1 MKKNLFY
8 SLMTLCAVLFASCGQ
23 EEIVSDNGNGVKA
36 PVTISVQAPV
46 NNPLSRAGVTV
57 PDGYTMQC
65 IMQLLDADGN
75 TVGAQDIKPVADG
88 KVSFTI
94 SVDEQKDAAKA
105 LFWAEYV
112 PTAGAAN
119 KVYNTSDL
127 RTVGYNTTSFD
138 MTDAALM
145 AACDAF
151 CGKLE
156 TIGNAS
162 VTLKRPFA
170 NISVQPKN
178 PMQAVGA
185 TNLEVKYDALSG
197 YDILEGKCTAT
208 APVTY
213 TNASFNP
220 ADGAWFSNFF
230 FAPADVTKFGGEV
243 SMALT
248 GGYERTI
255 TIRADALP
263 LDVNMQIMAKFE
275 IGDGNFEVD
284 VEVDPDYEALEMK
297 VGSYINA
304 EGKVVRDAADAVG
317 IVFAM
322 EAIGSD
328 VPANYPVEL
337 QGKEIAGYA
346 VAIENVAAA
355 RQYLNTEILTTLS
368 QTGAGVTNGTQA
380 TETLLTGIGEVQF
393 KTTYE
398 TWVNGHALNSE
409 ILSAWYIPTLEQ
421 LNAFMGM
428 LFKMGTTEATGDQAF
443 RGMPEFAFENGIMFD
458 RNPIESVYYAS
469 CTINGSKDIS
479 GVIINVDKAAEQVQ
493 DAKAASLKVT
503 GSSQRALC
511 RPMITIFK

>member
-8 SLMTLCAVLFASCGQ
+8 SLMTLCAVLFTSCGQ
-23 EEIVSDNGNGVKA
+23 EEIVSDNGNEIKA
-36 PVTISVQAPV
+36 PVTIAVQAPV
-46 NNPLSRAGVTV
+46 NNPLSRAGVTI

-65 IMQLLDADGN
+65 IMQLLDAEGN
-75 TVGAQDIKPVADG
+75 TVGAQDIKQVNDG

-94 SVDEQKDAAKA
+94 SVDEQKDVAKA

-112 PTAGAAN
+112 PTAGN
-119 KVYNTSDL
+119 KVYDTADL
-127 RTVGYNTTSFD
+127 RAVGYNTASFD

-178 PMQAVGA
+178 PAVAASA
-185 TNLEVKYDALSG
+185 TKLEVKYDALSG
-197 YDILEGKCTAT
+197 YDILEGKCSAT

-213 TNASFNP
+213 TNAGFN
-220 ADGAWFSNFF
+220 AASGAWISNFF
-230 FAPADVTKFGGEV
+230 FAPTDVTKFAGEV
-243 SMALT
+243 TMTLS
-248 GGYERTI
+248 GGYDKVI
-255 TIRADALP
+255 TIPTNTLP

-275 IGDGNFEVD
+275 IGDGKFDIEVG
-284 VEVDPDYEALEMK
+284 VDPDYEALEMK

-328 VPANYPVEL
+328 VPANYPAAL
-337 QGKEIAGYA
+337 QEKTIAGYA
-346 VAIENVAAA
+346 VAIENAATG
-355 RQYLNTEILTTLS
+355 RQALNIDKLETLVETEK
-368 QTGAGVTNGTQA
+368 AVTNGTQTTDA
-380 TETLLTGIGEVQF
+380 LFTGIGDVTF

-398 TWVNGHALNSE
+398 KWVGEHTLNSE
-409 ILSAWYIPTLEQ
+409 NLSAWYIPTLVQ
-421 LNAFMGM
+421 LSAFMNT
-428 LFKMGTTEATGDQAF
+428 LFTIKDIPATGSDDF
-443 RGMPEFAFENGIMFD
+443 RSMSEFGFVNGKMFD
-458 RNPIESVYYAS
+458 RDVIATVNYAS
-469 CTINGSKDIS
+469 STINNQGNIS
-479 GVIINVDKAAEQVQ
+479 GVRINVVDGA
-493 DAKAASLKVT
+493 VT
-503 GSSQRALC
+503 NAQEAGIDVKGKTNQQALC

>member
-8 SLMTLCAVLFASCGQ
+8 SLMTLCAVLFTSCGQ
-23 EEIVSDNGNGVKA
+23 EEIVSDNGNEIKA

-46 NNPLSRAGVTV
+46 NNPLSRAGVTI

-65 IMQLLDADGN
+65 IMQLLDAEGN
-75 TVGAQDIKPVADG
+75 TVGAQDIKQVNDG

-112 PTAGAAN
+112 PTAGAAG
-119 KVYNTSDL
+119 KVYDTADL
-127 RTVGYNTTSFD
+127 RAVGYNTASFD
-138 MTDAALM
+138 MTNAALM

-178 PMQAVGA
+178 PAVAASA
-185 TNLEVKYDALSG
+185 TKLEVKYDALSG
-197 YDILEGKCTAT
+197 YDILEGKCSAT

-213 TNASFNP
+213 TNAGFN
-220 ADGAWFSNFF
+220 AASGAWISNFF
-230 FAPADVTKFGGEV
+230 FAPTDVTKFAGEV
-243 SMALT
+243 TMTLS
-248 GGYERTI
+248 GGYDKVI
-255 TIRADALP
+255 TIPTNTLP

-275 IGDGNFEVD
+275 IGDGKFDIEVG
-284 VEVDPDYEALEMK
+284 VDPDYEALEMK

-328 VPANYPVEL
+328 VPANYPAAL
-337 QGKEIAGYA
+337 QGKTIAGYA
-346 VAIENVAAA
+346 VAIENAATG
-355 RQYLNTEILTTLS
+355 RQALNNDKLETLVETEK
-368 QTGAGVTNGTQA
+368 AVTNGTQTTDA
-380 TETLLTGIGEVQF
+380 LFTGIGDVTF

-398 TWVNGHALNSE
+398 KWVGEHTLNSE
-409 ILSAWYIPTLEQ
+409 NLSAWYIPTLVQ
-421 LNAFMGM
+421 LSAFMNT
-428 LFKMGTTEATGDQAF
+428 LFTMKDIPATGSDDF
-443 RGMPEFAFENGIMFD
+443 RSMSEFGFVNGKMFD
-458 RNPIESVYYAS
+458 RDVIATVNYAS
-469 CTINGSKDIS
+469 STINNQGNIS
-479 GVIINVDKAAEQVQ
+479 GVRINVVDGA
-493 DAKAASLKVT
+493 VT
-503 GSSQRALC
+503 NAQEAGIDVKGKTNQQALC

>member
-8 SLMTLCAVLFASCGQ
+8 SLMTLCAVLFTSCGQ
-23 EEIVSDNGNGVKA
+23 EEIVSDNGNEIKA

-46 NNPLSRAGVTV
+46 NNPLSRAGVTI

-65 IMQLLDADGN
+65 IMQLLDAEGN
-75 TVGAQDIKPVADG
+75 TVGAQDTKQVNDG

-94 SVDEQKDAAKA
+94 SVDEQKNVAKA

-112 PTAGAAN
+112 PTAGAAG
-119 KVYNTSDL
+119 KVYDTADL
-127 RTVGYNTTSFD
+127 RAVGYNTASFD
-138 MTDAALM
+138 MTNAALM

-178 PMQAVGA
+178 PAVAAEA
-185 TNLEVKYDALSG
+185 TKLEVKYNALSG
-197 YDILEGKCTAT
+197 YDILEGKCSSI

-213 TNASFNP
+213 TNAGFN
-220 ADGAWFSNFF
+220 AASGAWISNFF
-230 FAPADVTKFGGEV
+230 FAPADVTKFAEEITMTL
-243 SMALT
+243 S
-248 GGYERTI
+248 GGYDKVIKIPTN
-255 TIRADALP
+255 TLP
-263 LDVNMQIMAKFE
+263 LDVNMQILAKFE
-275 IGDGNFEVD
+275 IGDGNFDVD

-328 VPANYPVEL
+328 VPANYPAAL
-337 QGKEIAGYA
+337 SGKTIAGYA
-346 VAIENVAAA
+346 VAIENVAAG
-355 RQYLNTEILTTLS
+355 RQALNIDKLETLVETEK
-368 QTGAGVTNGTQA
+368 AVTNGIQT
-380 TETLLTGIGEVQF
+380 TEALLTGIGDVAF
-393 KTTYE
+393 KTTYNK
-398 TWVNGHALNSE
+398 WVGEHASNSE
-409 ILSAWYIPTLEQ
+409 NLSAWYIPTLTQ
-421 LNAFMGM
+421 LSAFMNT
-428 LFKMGTTEATGDQAF
+428 LFTMKDISATGSEDF
-443 RGMPEFAFENGIMFD
+443 RNIPEFEFVNGKMFD
-458 RNPIESVYYAS
+458 REPIATVYYAS
-469 CTINGSKDIS
+469 STVNSGKNIS
-479 GVIINVDKAAEQVQ
+479 GVRINVASGAVTNAQEAGISVTTAAQ
-493 DAKAASLKVT
+493 S
-503 GSSQRALC
+503 ALC

>member
-8 SLMTLCAVLFASCGQ
+8 SLMTLCAVLFTSCGQ
-23 EEIVSDNGNGVKA
+23 EEIVSDNGNEIKA
-36 PVTISVQAPV
+36 PVTIAVQAPV
-46 NNPLSRAGVTV
+46 NNPLSRAGVTI

-65 IMQLLDADGN
+65 IMQLLDAEGN
-75 TVGAQDIKPVADG
+75 TVGAQDTKQVNDG

-94 SVDEQKDAAKA
+94 SVDEQKNVAKA

-112 PTAGAAN
+112 PTAGAAG
-119 KVYNTSDL
+119 KVYDTADL
-127 RTVGYNTTSFD
+127 RAVGYNTASFD

-178 PMQAVGA
+178 PAVAASA
-185 TNLEVKYDALSG
+185 TKLEVKYDALSG
-197 YDILEGKCTAT
+197 YDILEGKCSAT

-213 TNASFNP
+213 TNAGFN
-220 ADGAWFSNFF
+220 AASGAWISNFF
-230 FAPADVTKFGGEV
+230 FAPTDVTKFAGEV
-243 SMALT
+243 TMTLS
-248 GGYERTI
+248 GGYDKVI
-255 TIRADALP
+255 TIPTNTLP

-275 IGDGNFEVD
+275 IGDGKFDIEVG
-284 VEVDPDYEALEMK
+284 VDPDYEALEMK

-328 VPANYPVEL
+328 VPANYPAAL
-337 QGKEIAGYA
+337 QEKTIAGYA
-346 VAIENVAAA
+346 VAIENVAAG
-355 RQYLNTEILTTLS
+355 RQVLNNAAINSLIATDAT
-368 QTGAGVTNGTQA
+368 VTNGTQG
-380 TETLLTGIGEVQF
+380 TEALLTGIGEVTF
-393 KTTYE
+393 MTTYNK
-398 TWVNGHALNSE
+398 WVNDHPLNSE
-409 ILSAWYIPTLEQ
+409 KMSAWYIPTVGQ
-421 LNAFMGM
+421 LSAFMGM
-428 LFKMGTTEATGDQAF
+428 LFKMGDVEATGGQAF
-443 RGMPEFAFENGIMFD
+443 KGMSEFAFENGVMFD

-479 GVIINVDKAAEQVQ
+479 GIIINVNKATSEVL
-493 DAKAASLKVT
+493 DAKASSLKVT
-503 GSSQRALC
+503 SSSQKALC

>member
-23 EEIVSDNGNGVKA
+23 EEIVSDNGNGAKA

-46 NNPLSRAGVTV
+46 NNPFSRAGVTV

-75 TVGAQDIKPVADG
+75 TVGAQDVKPVADG

-127 RTVGYNTTSFD
+127 RTVGYNTTLFD

-178 PMQAVGA
+178 PVQAAGA
-185 TNLEVKYDALSG
+185 TNLEVKYSALSG

-208 APVTY
+208 TPVTY

-230 FAPADVTKFGGEV
+230 FAPEDVTKFGGEV

-255 TIRADALP
+255 TIRANALP

-328 VPANYPVEL
+328 VPANYPAEL

-346 VAIENVAAA
+346 VAIENVAAG
-355 RQYLNTEILTTLS
+355 RQSLNPDSELTNLVETAQS
-368 QTGAGVTNGTQA
+368 VTNGTQA
-380 TETLLTGIGEVQF
+380 TDVLLSSIGDVPF
-393 KTTYE
+393 KTVYE
-398 TWVNGHALNSE
+398 TWVGEHALSGEN
-409 ILSAWYIPTLEQ
+409 LSAWYIPALSQLSVFMNTL
-421 LNAFMGM
+421 FTIGD
-428 LFKMGTTEATGDQAF
+428 TPATGSEDF
-443 RGMPEFAFENGIMFD
+443 RSLPEFEFVNGKMFD
-458 RNPIESVYYAS
+458 RETITTVNYAS
-469 CTINGSKDIS
+469 CTINNQGNVS
-479 GVIINVDKAAEQVQ
+479 GVRINVSNGSVSNAQAAGISVKT
-493 DAKAASLKVT
+493 AKN
-503 GSSQRALC
+503 QQALC

>member
-8 SLMTLCAVLFASCGQ
+8 SLMTLCAVLFTSCGQ
-23 EEIVSDNGNGVKA
+23 EEIVSDNGNEIKA
-36 PVTISVQAPV
+36 PVTIAVQAPV
-46 NNPLSRAGVTV
+46 NNPLSRAGVTI

-65 IMQLLDADGN
+65 IMQLLDAEGN
-75 TVGAQDIKPVADG
+75 TVGAQDTKQVNDG

-112 PTAGAAN
+112 PTTGN
-119 KVYNTSDL
+119 KVYDTADL
-127 RTVGYNTTSFD
+127 RAVGYNTASFD

-178 PMQAVGA
+178 PAVAASA
-185 TNLEVKYDALSG
+185 TKLEVKYDALSG
-197 YDILEGKCTAT
+197 YDILEGKCSAT

-213 TNASFNP
+213 TNAGFN
-220 ADGAWFSNFF
+220 AASGAWISNFF
-230 FAPADVTKFGGEV
+230 FAPTDVTKFAGEV
-243 SMALT
+243 TMTLS
-248 GGYERTI
+248 GGYDKVI
-255 TIRADALP
+255 TIPTNTLP

-275 IGDGNFEVD
+275 IGDGKFDIEVG
-284 VEVDPDYEALEMK
+284 VDPDYEALEMK

-328 VPANYPVEL
+328 VPANYPAAL
-337 QGKEIAGYA
+337 QEKTIAGYA
-346 VAIENVAAA
+346 VAIENAATG
-355 RQYLNTEILTTLS
+355 RQALNIDKLETLVETEK
-368 QTGAGVTNGTQA
+368 AVTNGTQTTDA
-380 TETLLTGIGEVQF
+380 LFTGIGDVTF

-398 TWVNGHALNSE
+398 KWVGEHTLNSE
-409 ILSAWYIPTLEQ
+409 NLSAWYIPTLVQ
-421 LNAFMGM
+421 LSAFMNT
-428 LFKMGTTEATGDQAF
+428 LFTMKDIPATGSDDF
-443 RGMPEFAFENGIMFD
+443 RSMSEFGFVNGKMFD
-458 RNPIESVYYAS
+458 RDVIATVNYAS
-469 CTINGSKDIS
+469 STINNQGNIS
-479 GVIINVDKAAEQVQ
+479 GVRINVVDGA
-493 DAKAASLKVT
+493 VT
-503 GSSQRALC
+503 NAQEAGIDVKGKTNQQALC

>member
-112 PTAGAAN
+112 PTADVAN

-127 RTVGYNTTSFD
+127 RAVGYNKASFD

-178 PMQAVGA
+178 PAQAAGA
-185 TNLEVKYDALSG
+185 TNLEVKYNALSG

-213 TNASFNP
+213 TNVSFNP

-328 VPANYPVEL
+328 VPANYPAEL

-346 VAIENVAAA
+346 VAIENVATG
-355 RQYLNTEILTTLS
+355 RQSLNPDGILTTLVE
-368 QTGAGVTNGTQA
+368 TNKAVTNGTQTTDA
-380 TETLLTGIGEVQF
+380 LLAGIGDVAF
-393 KTTYE
+393 STTYE
-398 TWVNGHALNSE
+398 KWVGEHILNSE
-409 ILSAWYIPTLEQ
+409 NMSAWYIPTLSQ
-421 LNAFMGM
+421 LSTFMKM
-428 LFKMGTTEATGDQAF
+428 LFDIKGGDPANGSEDF
-443 RGMPEFAFENGIMFD
+443 RQISEFEFVNGKMFD
-458 RNPIESVYYAS
+458 RPTIATVYYAS
-469 CTINGSKDIS
+469 STINNVGNIS
-479 GVIINVDKAAEQVQ
+479 GVRLNVESNVITMQEAGIPVISGAQ
-493 DAKAASLKVT
+493 S
-503 GSSQRALC
+503 ALC

>member
-8 SLMTLCAVLFASCGQ
+8 SLMTLCAVLFTSCGQ
-23 EEIVSDNGNGVKA
+23 EEIVSDNGNEIKT

-46 NNPLSRAGVTV
+46 NNPLSRAGVTI

-65 IMQLLDADGN
+65 IMQLLDAEGN
-75 TVGAQDIKPVADG
+75 TVGTQDTKQVNDG

-94 SVDEQKDAAKA
+94 SVDEQKNVAKA

-112 PTAGAAN
+112 PTAGAAG
-119 KVYNTSDL
+119 KVYDTADL
-127 RTVGYNTTSFD
+127 RAVGYNTASFD
-138 MTDAALM
+138 MTNAALM

-178 PMQAVGA
+178 PAVAAEA
-185 TNLEVKYDALSG
+185 TKLEVKYNALSG
-197 YDILEGKCTAT
+197 YDILEGKCSST

-213 TNASFNP
+213 TNAGFN
-220 ADGAWFSNFF
+220 AASGAWISNFF
-230 FAPADVTKFGGEV
+230 FAPADVTKFAEEITMTL
-243 SMALT
+243 S
-248 GGYERTI
+248 GGYDKVIKIPTN
-255 TIRADALP
+255 TLP
-263 LDVNMQIMAKFE
+263 LDVNMQILAKFE
-275 IGDGNFEVD
+275 IGDGNFDVD

-328 VPANYPVEL
+328 VPANYPSAL
-337 QGKEIAGYA
+337 QGKTIAGYA
-346 VAIENVAAA
+346 VAIENVAAS
-355 RQYLNTEILTTLS
+355 RQSLNTESLTTLVE
-368 QTGAGVTNGTQA
+368 TEKTVTNGTQA
-380 TETLLTGIGEVQF
+380 TEALLTGLGDVAF
-393 KTTYE
+393 STTYNK
-398 TWVNGHALNSE
+398 WVGEHTSSSE
-409 ILSAWYIPTLEQ
+409 NLSAWYIPTLTQ
-421 LNAFMGM
+421 LSMFMNT
-428 LFKMGTTEATGDQAF
+428 LFTMKDISVTGSEDF
-443 RGMPEFAFENGIMFD
+443 RNIPEFEFVNGKIFD
-458 RNPIESVYYAS
+458 REPIATVYYAS
-469 CTINGSKDIS
+469 STVNSGKNIS
-479 GVIINVDKAAEQVQ
+479 GVRINVASGVVTNAQEAGISVTTGVQ
-493 DAKAASLKVT
+493 S
-503 GSSQRALC
+503 ALC

>member
-23 EEIVSDNGNGVKA
+23 EEIVSDNGNGAKA

-112 PTAGAAN
+112 PTADVAN

-127 RTVGYNTTSFD
+127 RAVGYNKASFD

-178 PMQAVGA
+178 PMQATGA
-185 TNLEVKYDALSG
+185 TNLEVKYSALSG

-248 GGYERTI
+248 GGYQRTI

-328 VPANYPVEL
+328 VPANYPAEL

-346 VAIENVAAA
+346 VAIENVATG
-355 RQYLNTEILTTLS
+355 RQSLNTELLTTLIE
-368 QTGAGVTNGTQA
+368 TEKALTNGTQTTDA
-380 TETLLTGIGEVQF
+380 LFTGIGDVTF

-398 TWVNGHALNSE
+398 KWVGEHTLNSE
-409 ILSAWYIPTLEQ
+409 NLTAWYIPTLVQ
-421 LNAFMGM
+421 LSAFMNT
-428 LFKMGTTEATGDQAF
+428 LFTMKDIPATGSDDF
-443 RGMPEFAFENGIMFD
+443 RSMSEFGFVNGKMFD
-458 RNPIESVYYAS
+458 RDVIATVNYAS
-469 CTINGSKDIS
+469 STINNQGNIS
-479 GVIINVDKAAEQVQ
+479 GVRINVVDGAVTNAQEAGIDVKG
-493 DAKAASLKVT
+493 KVN
-503 GSSQRALC
+503 QQALC
-511 RPMITIFK
+511 RPIITIFK

>member
-8 SLMTLCAVLFASCGQ
+8 SLMTLCAVLFTSCGQ
-23 EEIVSDNGNGVKA
+23 EEIVSDNGNEIKA
-36 PVTISVQAPV
+36 PVTIAVQAPV
-46 NNPLSRAGVTV
+46 NNPLSRAGVTI

-65 IMQLLDADGN
+65 IMQLLDAEGN
-75 TVGAQDIKPVADG
+75 TVGAQDTKQVNDG

-94 SVDEQKDAAKA
+94 SVDEQKNVAKA

-112 PTAGAAN
+112 PTAGAAG
-119 KVYNTSDL
+119 KVYDTADL
-127 RTVGYNTTSFD
+127 RAVGYNTASFD
-138 MTDAALM
+138 MTNAALM

-178 PMQAVGA
+178 PAVAASA
-185 TNLEVKYDALSG
+185 TKLEVKYDALSG
-197 YDILEGKCTAT
+197 YDILEGKCSAT

-213 TNASFNP
+213 TNAGFN
-220 ADGAWFSNFF
+220 AASGAWISNFF
-230 FAPADVTKFGGEV
+230 FAPTDVTKFAGEV
-243 SMALT
+243 TMTLS
-248 GGYERTI
+248 GGYDKVI
-255 TIRADALP
+255 TIPTNTLP

-275 IGDGNFEVD
+275 IGDGKFDIEVG
-284 VEVDPDYEALEMK
+284 VDPDYEALEMK

-328 VPANYPVEL
+328 VPANYPAAL
-337 QGKEIAGYA
+337 QEKTIAGYA
-346 VAIENVAAA
+346 VAIENAATG
-355 RQYLNTEILTTLS
+355 RQALNIDKLETLVETEK
-368 QTGAGVTNGTQA
+368 AVTNGTQTTDA
-380 TETLLTGIGEVQF
+380 LFTGIGDVTF

-398 TWVNGHALNSE
+398 KWVGEHTLNSE
-409 ILSAWYIPTLEQ
+409 NLSAWYIPTLVQ
-421 LNAFMGM
+421 LSAFMNT
-428 LFKMGTTEATGDQAF
+428 LFTMKDIPATGSDDF
-443 RGMPEFAFENGIMFD
+443 RSMSEFGFVNGKMFD
-458 RNPIESVYYAS
+458 RDVIATVNYAS
-469 CTINGSKDIS
+469 STINNQGNIS
-479 GVIINVDKAAEQVQ
+479 GVRINVVDGA
-493 DAKAASLKVT
+493 VT
-503 GSSQRALC
+503 NAQEAGIDVKGKTNQQALC

>member
-1 MKKNLFY
+1 MKKSLFY

-23 EEIVSDNGNGVKA
+23 EEIVSDNGNEAKA

-65 IMQLLDADGN
+65 IMQLLDAGGN
-75 TVGAQDIKPVADG
+75 TVGAQDSKPVTDG

-119 KVYNTSDL
+119 KVYDTSDL

-178 PMQAVGA
+178 PAQAAGA

-213 TNASFNP
+213 TNAGFNP
-220 ADGAWFSNFF
+220 ADGVWFSNFF
-230 FAPADVTKFGGEV
+230 FAPTDVTKFGGEV
-243 SMALT
+243 RMALT

-263 LDVNMQIMAKFE
+263 LDVNMQILAKFE

-284 VEVDPDYEALEMK
+284 VEVDPDYKALEMK

-322 EAIGSD
+322 EAIGGD
-328 VPANYPVEL
+328 VPANYPAEL

-346 VAIENVAAA
+346 VAVENVAAG
-355 RQYLNTEILTTLS
+355 RQVLNIDKLTTLS
-368 QTGAGVTNGTQA
+368 ETNKAVTNGTRTTDA
-380 TETLLTGIGEVQF
+380 LLAGIGDVAF
-393 KTTYE
+393 STTYE
-398 TWVNGHALNSE
+398 KWVGEHALNSE
-409 ILSAWYIPTLEQ
+409 NMSAWYIPTLSQ
-421 LNAFMGM
+421 LSTFMKM
-428 LFKMGTTEATGDQAF
+428 LFDIKGGDTANGSEDFKQISEF
-443 RGMPEFAFENGIMFD
+443 EFANGKMFD
-458 RNPIESVYYAS
+458 RPAIATVYYAS
-469 CTINGSKDIS
+469 STINGGGNVS
-479 GVIINVDKAAEQVQ
+479 GVRLNVESEVITMQEAGI
-493 DAKAASLKVT
+493 SVT
-503 GSSQRALC
+503 LSTQSALC

>member
-1 MKKNLFY
+1 
-8 SLMTLCAVLFASCGQ
+8 
-23 EEIVSDNGNGVKA
+23 
-36 PVTISVQAPV
+36 
-46 NNPLSRAGVTV
+46 
-57 PDGYTMQC
+57 
-65 IMQLLDADGN
+65 MQLLDTDGN

-112 PTAGAAN
+112 PTADVAN

-127 RTVGYNTTSFD
+127 RAVGYNKASFD

-178 PMQAVGA
+178 PAQAVGA

-346 VAIENVAAA
+346 VAIENVATG
-355 RQYLNTEILTTLS
+355 RQSLNPDGTLTTLVETAAS
-368 QTGAGVTNGTQA
+368 MTNGTQT
-380 TETLLTGIGEVQF
+380 TETLLTSIGEVAF
-393 KTTYE
+393 KTAYDK
-398 TWVNGHALNSE
+398 WVTEHTLGSE
-409 ILSAWYIPTLEQ
+409 NLSTWYIPTLVQ
-421 LNAFMGM
+421 LSAFMNT
-428 LFKMGTTEATGDQAF
+428 LFKMGETPATGSDEF
-443 RGMPEFAFENGIMFD
+443 RNLPEFEFVNGKMFD
-458 RNPIESVYYAS
+458 RNPINTVNYAS
-469 CTINGSKDIS
+469 STINDKKNIS
-479 GVIINVDKAAEQVQ
+479 GVRINVANSA
-493 DAKAASLKVT
+493 VT
-503 GSSQRALC
+503 DWE
-511 RPMITIFK
+511 MY

>member
-1 MKKNLFY
+1 
-8 SLMTLCAVLFASCGQ
+8 
-23 EEIVSDNGNGVKA
+23 
-36 PVTISVQAPV
+36 
-46 NNPLSRAGVTV
+46 
-57 PDGYTMQC
+57 
-65 IMQLLDADGN
+65 
-75 TVGAQDIKPVADG
+75 
-88 KVSFTI
+88 
-94 SVDEQKDAAKA
+94 
-105 LFWAEYV
+105 
-112 PTAGAAN
+112 
-119 KVYNTSDL
+119 
-127 RTVGYNTTSFD
+127 

-178 PMQAVGA
+178 PAQAVGA

-346 VAIENVAAA
+346 VAIENVATG
-355 RQYLNTEILTTLS
+355 RQSLNPDGTLTTLVETAAS
-368 QTGAGVTNGTQA
+368 MTNGTQT
-380 TETLLTGIGEVQF
+380 TETLLTSIGEVAF
-393 KTTYE
+393 KTAYDK
-398 TWVNGHALNSE
+398 WVTEHTLGSE
-409 ILSAWYIPTLEQ
+409 NLSTWYIPTLVQ
-421 LNAFMGM
+421 LSAFMNT
-428 LFKMGTTEATGDQAF
+428 LFKMGETPATGSDEF
-443 RGMPEFAFENGIMFD
+443 RNLPEFEFVNGKMFD
-458 RNPIESVYYAS
+458 RNPINTVNYAS
-469 CTINGSKDIS
+469 STINDKKNIS
-479 GVIINVDKAAEQVQ
+479 GVRINVANSAVTDAQAAGINVSTSPNQQ
-493 DAKAASLKVT
+493 
-503 GSSQRALC
+503 ALC

>member
-8 SLMTLCAVLFASCGQ
+8 SLMTLCAVLFTSCGQ
-23 EEIVSDNGNGVKA
+23 EEIVSDNGNEIKA
-36 PVTISVQAPV
+36 PVTIAVQAPV
-46 NNPLSRAGVTV
+46 NNPLSRAGVTI

-65 IMQLLDADGN
+65 IMQLLDAEGN
-75 TVGAQDIKPVADG
+75 TVGAQDIKQVNDG

-94 SVDEQKDAAKA
+94 SVDEQKDVAKA

-112 PTAGAAN
+112 PTTGN
-119 KVYNTSDL
+119 KVYDTADL
-127 RTVGYNTTSFD
+127 RAVGYNTASFD

-178 PMQAVGA
+178 PAVAASA
-185 TNLEVKYDALSG
+185 TKLEVKYDALSG
-197 YDILEGKCTAT
+197 YDILEGKCSAT

-213 TNASFNP
+213 TNAGFN
-220 ADGAWFSNFF
+220 AASGAWISNFF
-230 FAPADVTKFGGEV
+230 FAPTDVTKFAGEV
-243 SMALT
+243 TMTLS
-248 GGYERTI
+248 GGYDKVI
-255 TIRADALP
+255 TIPTNTLP

-275 IGDGNFEVD
+275 IGDGKFDIEVG
-284 VEVDPDYEALEMK
+284 VDPDYEALEMK

-328 VPANYPVEL
+328 VPANYPAAL
-337 QGKEIAGYA
+337 QEKTIAGYA
-346 VAIENVAAA
+346 VAIENAATG
-355 RQYLNTEILTTLS
+355 RQALNIDKLETLVETEK
-368 QTGAGVTNGTQA
+368 AVTNGTQTTDA
-380 TETLLTGIGEVQF
+380 LFTGIGDVTF

-398 TWVNGHALNSE
+398 KWVGEHTLNSE
-409 ILSAWYIPTLEQ
+409 NLSAWYIPTLVQ
-421 LNAFMGM
+421 LSAFMNT
-428 LFKMGTTEATGDQAF
+428 LFTIKDIPATGSDDF
-443 RGMPEFAFENGIMFD
+443 RSMSEFGFVNGKMFD
-458 RNPIESVYYAS
+458 RDVIATVNYAS
-469 CTINGSKDIS
+469 STINNQGNIS
-479 GVIINVDKAAEQVQ
+479 GVRINVVDGA
-493 DAKAASLKVT
+493 VT
-503 GSSQRALC
+503 NAQEAGIDVKGKTNQQALC